1 MELSGDLVWSSL
13 FPEAIDVCDQLQINE
28 IIDVKSIV
36 GVVEIFKK
44 EHHIIY
50 IKNVHQG

>member
-1 MELSGDLVWSSL
+1 MTSCK
-13 FPEAIDVCDQLQINE
+13 FNE

-44 EHHIIY
+44 EHHMLIGSTQLECPAI
-50 IKNVHQG
+50 NSLRANRGANS